1 MPIVLEHKRFWHKVR
16 YLYIHIIYI
25 HAQRNTYQSVSRSQ
39 KNLICTHIRS
49 SVCILW
55 SDPVHLVYNDEATSE
70 VYLSAALRS
79 ASPSLVERRI
89 RLPNVTSSGGTPL
102 CKTLLLL
109 DCQFCWQ
116 AEAVT
121 RKSDAPVHIF
131 FQEILVLPITA
142 VVKLCHFPDHNGCFW
157 QQNTYTYF

>member
-70 VYLSAALRS
+70 ASCLFERS
-79 ASPSLVERRI
+79 APECITFSGGEEDTSAKCNQQWWNPSVQDFI
-89 RLPNVTSSGGTPL
+89 VTRLPILLAGRSSNQKERCTCSHLFPGNSCATYYSRG
-102 CKTLLLL
+102 K
-109 DCQFCWQ
+109 
-116 AEAVT
+116 
-121 RKSDAPVHIF
+121 
-131 FQEILVLPITA
+131 
-142 VVKLCHFPDHNGCFW
+142 VVSFPGP
-157 QQNTYTYF
+157 

>member
-1 MPIVLEHKRFWHKVR
+1 ME
-16 YLYIHIIYI
+16 
-25 HAQRNTYQSVSRSQ
+25 
-39 KNLICTHIRS
+39 
-49 SVCILW
+49 VCISQQQPGNNIPVFGFGEKCAPVAYLLA
-55 SDPVHLVYNDEATSE
+55 PVHLVYNDEATSE

-142 VVKLCHFPDHNGCFW
+142 VVKLCHFPDHNGCF
-157 QQNTYTYF
+157 